1 MPGQIFIEAHD
12 IARSLGLPTGA
23 QHLYLVY
30 REQGTGAEYV
40 LRSGPTGVQFFG
52 ARWTSRSTSRSRS
65 PKTSRD
71 GDTPQDRSSTALD
84 FPGLTDD
91 EAWSIMVKYARGLDA
106 ADTVY
111 NAFTTNSNAF
121 VGALIHAAHGNPAQ
135 MLPDRRRR
143 RRRRSASRAG
153 TTSSAT

>member
-23 QHLYLVY
+23 EHLYLVY

-52 ARWTSRSTSRSRS
+52 ARMDIEINVPIAQSEDG
-65 PKTSRD
+65 RD

-121 VGALIHAAHGNPAQ
+121 VGALLHAAAWQPR
-135 MLPDRRRR
+135 PDAARRHRR